1 MDPVPVRCLLNSI
14 SRYLHLVACQTRR
27 FSPIQTCIGN
37 VVHLLKLLK
46 PFLDEVVDCK
56 IPSDDCLNRV
66 CEDLDSVVNQA
77 REFLEDWSPKLSK
90 LFGVYQCEV
99 LLEKVQTCSLEIGR
113 ILVQLSQSSS
123 PVTSS
128 VQGVEEIESFKQGN
142 RLTDHMENALRNRKD
157 DIVPLDNLHLD
168 NIIQMM
174 GLISNQDLLK
184 ESIAVEKERIR
195 SQASKSKEKME
206 QIDQLIDLVSCIREH
221 MLKTEFLEVAKGIS
235 VPPYFRCPLSTELM
249 LDPVIVASGQTF
261 DRTSIKK
268 WLDNGLG
275 VCPRTRQVLTHQE
288 LIPNYTVKAM
298 IASWLEANSINLAPS
313 SGHLYDGGDASSM
326 ANNMGSHDFNRTE
339 SFRFSLRSSSFTSR
353 SSLETGNGFEKL
365 KINVSA
371 SLCGESQSK
380 DLEIFE
386 LSSLG
391 QSYTHS
397 RSESVCSVVSSV
409 DYVPSVTNETESIPG
424 NHQSYNEMSPKKNSE
439 SLTNVNHEYSAVN
452 TQECS
457 VQNLDDS
464 GTMTAS
470 HTMKLVEDLKSGS
483 TKAKTAAAAEIRRL
497 TINNIENR
505 VHIGRCGAITPLLS
519 LLYSEENL
527 TQEHAVTAFLN
538 LSISELNKAIIA
550 EAGAIEPLVHVLN
563 TGNDRAKE
571 NSAATLFSLSVLQ
584 VNRERIGQSNAA
596 IQALVNL
603 LGKGTFRGKKD
614 AASALFNLSITHEN
628 KARIVQAKAV
638 KYLVELLDPGFE
650 MVDKAVALL
659 ANLSGVGEG
668 RQAIVREGG
677 IPLLVETVDSG
688 SQRGKENAASVLLQL
703 CLNSPKFCTLVL
715 QEGAIPP
722 LVALSQSGTQRAK
735 EKAQQL
741 LSHFRNQ
748 RDVRMKKGF
757 GCEANESKG

>member
-1 MDPVPVRCLLNSI
+1 
-14 SRYLHLVACQTRR
+14 
-27 FSPIQTCIGN
+27 
-37 VVHLLKLLK
+37 
-46 PFLDEVVDCK
+46 
-56 IPSDDCLNRV
+56 
-66 CEDLDSVVNQA
+66 
-77 REFLEDWSPKLSK
+77 
-90 LFGVYQCEV
+90 
-99 LLEKVQTCSLEIGR
+99 
-113 ILVQLSQSSS
+113 
-123 PVTSS
+123 
-128 VQGVEEIESFKQGN
+128 
-142 RLTDHMENALRNRKD
+142 MENALRHQKD
-157 DIVPLDNLHLD
+157 DITSLDNHHLE
-168 NIIQMM
+168 NIIQML

-195 SQASKSKEKME
+195 SQTSKSKENVE
-206 QIDQLIDLVSCIREH
+206 QIEQLIELVLCIREH

-235 VPPYFRCPLSTELM
+235 IPPYFRCPLSTELM

-268 WLDNGLG
+268 WLDNGLA

-298 IASWLEANSINLAPS
+298 IASWLEANRISLPAN
-313 SGHLYDGGDASSM
+313 SGHAGGDASSM
-326 ANNMGSHDFNRTE
+326 ANNMGSQDFNRTE
-339 SFRFSLRSSSFTSR
+339 SFRFSLRSSSFNSR
-353 SSLETGNGFEKL
+353 SSHETGNGFEKL
-365 KINVSA
+365 KINVPA

-380 DLEIFE
+380 DLDIFE
-386 LSSLG
+386 LLSSG

-397 RSESVCSVVSSV
+397 RSESICSVVSSV
-409 DYVPSVTNETESIPG
+409 DYVPSVTHEMESILG
-424 NHQSYNEMSPKKNSE
+424 DHQSSSEMSPKKNSE
-439 SLTNVNHEYSAVN
+439 CSSNVNNEHTATKTY
-452 TQECS
+452 ECS
-457 VQNLDDS
+457 VQDLDDS
-464 GTMTAS
+464 GTMTTS
-470 HTMKLVEDLKSGS
+470 HTIKLVEDLKSGS
-483 TKAKTAAAAEIRRL
+483 HQVKTAAAAEIRHL
-497 TINNIENR
+497 TINSIENR
-505 VHIGRCGAITPLLS
+505 VHFGRCGAITPLLS
-519 LLYSEENL
+519 LLYSEEKL
-527 TQEHAVTAFLN
+527 SQEHAVTALLN
-538 LSISELNKAIIA
+538 LSISELNKATIV
-550 EAGAIEPLVHVLN
+550 EAGALEPLVHVLN

-571 NSAATLFSLSVLQ
+571 NSAATLFSLSVLP

-638 KYLVELLDPGFE
+638 KYLVELLDPELE

-659 ANLSGVGEG
+659 ANLSAVGEG

-677 IPLLVETVDSG
+677 IPLLVETVDLG

-748 RDVRMKKGF
+748 RDARMKKGR
-757 GCEANESKG
+757 S

>member
-14 SRYLHLVACQTRR
+14 SRYLHLVACHTIRYK
-27 FSPIQTCIGN
+27 PIQTCIGN

-46 PFLDEVVDCK
+46 PFLDDVVDCK
-56 IPSDDCLNRV
+56 VPPDDCLNSA

-90 LFGVYQCEV
+90 LFCVFHSEL
-99 LLEKVQTCSLEIGR
+99 LLEKVQTCSLEISR
-113 ILVQLSQSSS
+113 ILLQLSQSS

-128 VQGVEEIESFKQGN
+128 VQGVEVNLLQRRMQEIECFKQE
-142 RLTDHMENALRNRKD
+142 RTLSEHMKD
-157 DIVPLDNLHLD
+157 TTVPLDTDDLD
-168 NIIQMM
+168 SIIQMM

-195 SQASKSKEKME
+195 SQTSKSKEKME
-206 QIDQLIDLVSCIREH
+206 QMDQLIDLVSCIREH
-221 MLKTEFLEVAKGIS
+221 MLKTEFLEVAKGVS
-235 VPPYFRCPLSTELM
+235 TPPYFRCPLSTELM
-249 LDPVIVASGQTF
+249 LDPVIVASGQTY

-268 WLDNGLG
+268 WLGNGLD
-275 VCPRTRQVLTHQE
+275 VCPRTRQVLTHHE

-298 IASWLEANSINLAPS
+298 IASWLEENSINLPANC
-313 SGHLYDGGDASSM
+313 DGDASSM
-326 ANNMGSHDFNRTE
+326 ANNIGSNDFNRTE

-353 SSLETGNGFEKL
+353 SSLETGNGFEKM
-365 KINVSA
+365 KINVPA
-371 SLCGESQSK
+371 SLCGESQCK
-380 DLEIFE
+380 DLENFE
-386 LSSLG
+386 LSSSG

-409 DYVPSVTNETESIPG
+409 DYVPSVTNEIQSIQE
-424 NHQSYNEMSPKKNSE
+424 NHQSCREMSPKKNSE
-439 SLTNVNHEYSAVN
+439 SSSIVNHEHSA
-452 TQECS
+452 
-457 VQNLDDS
+457 
-464 GTMTAS
+464 GTMMTS
-470 HTMKLVEDLKSGS
+470 HTIKLVQDLKDGS
-483 TKAKTAAAAEIRRL
+483 SEEKTAAAAEIRHL
-497 TINNIENR
+497 TINNVENR
-505 VHIGRCGAITPLLS
+505 IHIGRCGAITPLLT
-519 LLYSEENL
+519 LLYSEEEL
-527 TQEHAVTAFLN
+527 TQEHAVTALLN
-538 LSISELNKAIIA
+538 LSISEVNKAMIA

-638 KYLVELLDPGFE
+638 KYLVELLDPDLE

-659 ANLSGVGEG
+659 ANLSAVGEG

-677 IPLLVETVDSG
+677 IPLLVETVDTG

-748 RDVRMKKGF
+748 RDARMKKGR
-757 GCEANESKG
+757 S

>member
-14 SRYLHLVACQTRR
+14 SRYLHLVACQTIRYK
-27 FSPIQTCIGN
+27 PIQTCVGN
-37 VVHLLKLLK
+37 VVHLLKLVK
-46 PFLDEVVDCK
+46 PFLDDVVDCK
-56 IPSDDCLNRV
+56 VPPDDCLNSA

-77 REFLEDWSPKLSK
+77 REFLEDWSPKMSK
-90 LFGVYQCEV
+90 LFGVFHSEL
-99 LLEKVQTCSLEIGR
+99 LLEKVQTCSLEISR
-113 ILVQLSQSSS
+113 ILLQLSQSS

-128 VQGVEEIESFKQGN
+128 VQGVERCMQEIECFKQE
-142 RLTDHMENALRNRKD
+142 RTLSEHMKD
-157 DIVPLDNLHLD
+157 TVPLDTEDLD
-168 NIIQMM
+168 SIIQMM

-195 SQASKSKEKME
+195 SQTSKSIEKM
-206 QIDQLIDLVSCIREH
+206 DRLIDLVSCIREH

-235 VPPYFRCPLSTELM
+235 IPPYFRCPLSTELM

-268 WLDNGLG
+268 WLDNGLD

-298 IASWLEANSINLAPS
+298 IASWLETNSINLPANCD
-313 SGHLYDGGDASSM
+313 GGGGDASSM
-326 ANNMGSHDFNRTE
+326 ANNMGSNDFNRTE

-365 KINVSA
+365 KINVPA
-371 SLCGESQSK
+371 SLCGESQCK
-380 DLEIFE
+380 DLENFE
-386 LSSLG
+386 LSSSG

-409 DYVPSVTNETESIPG
+409 DYVPSVTNETQSIQE
-424 NHQSYNEMSPKKNSE
+424 NHQSYSEMSPKKHSE
-439 SLTNVNHEYSAVN
+439 SSSNVNHEY
-452 TQECS
+452 
-457 VQNLDDS
+457 DS
-464 GTMTAS
+464 GTMMTS
-470 HTMKLVEDLKSGS
+470 HTIKLVQDLKDGS
-483 TKAKTAAAAEIRRL
+483 SQEKTAAAAEIRHL
-497 TINNIENR
+497 TINNVENR

-519 LLYSEENL
+519 LLYSEEEL
-527 TQEHAVTAFLN
+527 TQEHAVTALLN
-538 LSISELNKAIIA
+538 LSISEVNKAMIA

-584 VNRERIGQSNAA
+584 INRERIGQSNAA

-638 KYLVELLDPGFE
+638 KYLVELLNPDLE

-659 ANLSGVGEG
+659 ANLSAVGEG

-748 RDVRMKKGF
+748 RDARMKKGRP
-757 GCEANESKG
+757 

>member
-1 MDPVPVRCLLNSI
+1 MDPVPVRCLLNTI
-14 SRYLHLVACQTRR
+14 SRYLHLVACQTIRYN
-27 FSPIQTCIGN
+27 PIQTCIGN
-37 VVHLLKLLK
+37 VVHLLRLLK
-46 PFLDEVVDCK
+46 PILDELVDCK
-56 IPSDDCLNRV
+56 TPPDDDCLNSA

-90 LFGVYQCEV
+90 LFGVFHCEL
-99 LLEKVQTCSLEIGR
+99 LLEKVQACSLEITR
-113 ILVQLSQSSS
+113 ILLQLS

-128 VQGVEEIESFKQGN
+128 VQGVMQEIECFKQE
-142 RLTDHMENALRNRKD
+142 RSLTEHMKNALENQTD
-157 DIVPLDNLHLD
+157 DNDDLDI
-168 NIIQMM
+168 IIQMM
-174 GLISNQDLLK
+174 GLVSNQDLLK
-184 ESIAVEKERIR
+184 ESIAVEKE
-195 SQASKSKEKME
+195 QM
-206 QIDQLIDLVSCIREH
+206 DQLIDLVSCIREH

-235 VPPYFRCPLSTELM
+235 TPPYFRCPLSTELM
-249 LDPVIVASGQTF
+249 VDPVIVASGQTF

-268 WLDNGLG
+268 WLDNGLA
-275 VCPRTRQVLTHQE
+275 VCPRTRQVLSHKE

-298 IASWLEANSINLAPS
+298 IASWLETNGITLAAANS
-313 SGHLYDGGDASSM
+313 GHQCDGGGDAASSM
-326 ANNMGSHDFNRTE
+326 ANNMGSNDFNRTE

-353 SSLETGNGFEKL
+353 SSRETGNGFEKG
-365 KINVSA
+365 KINVPA
-371 SLCGESQSK
+371 SLSK

-386 LSSLG
+386 PSSPG

-409 DYVPSVTNETESIPG
+409 DYVPSVTSETQSLPV
-424 NHQSYNEMSPKKNSE
+424 NHQSYSEMSPKKNS
-439 SLTNVNHEYSAVN
+439 SNVNNEYSVAS
-452 TQECS
+452 THECS
-457 VQNLDDS
+457 
-464 GTMTAS
+464 
-470 HTMKLVEDLKSGS
+470 HTIKLVEDLRNGS
-483 TKAKTAAAAEIRRL
+483 NREKTAAAAEIRHL
-497 TINNIENR
+497 TINSAENR

-519 LLYSEENL
+519 LLYSEEKL
-527 TQEHAVTAFLN
+527 TQEHAVTALLN
-538 LSISELNKAIIA
+538 LSISEVNKGMIV

-571 NSAATLFSLSVLQ
+571 NSAAALFSLSVLQ
-584 VNRERIGQSNAA
+584 VNRERIGQCNAA
-596 IQALVNL
+596 IHALVSL

-638 KYLVELLDPGFE
+638 KYLVEMLDPDLE

-668 RQAIVREGG
+668 RQEIVREGG

-688 SQRGKENAASVLLQL
+688 SGRGKENAASVLLQL

-748 RDVRMKKGF
+748 RDARMKKGR
-757 GCEANESKG
+757 S

>member
-14 SRYLHLVACQTRR
+14 SRYLHLVACQTIRYK
-27 FSPIQTCIGN
+27 PIQTCIGN

-46 PFLDEVVDCK
+46 PFLDDVVDCK
-56 IPSDDCLNRV
+56 VPPDDCLNSA
-66 CEDLDSVVNQA
+66 CEDLDFVVNQA

-90 LFGVYQCEV
+90 LFGVFYSEL
-99 LLEKVQTCSLEIGR
+99 LLEKVQTCSLEISH
-113 ILVQLSQSSS
+113 ILLKLSRSSH
-123 PVTSS
+123 VTSS
-128 VQGVEEIESFKQGN
+128 VQGVEVSLLQRCMQEIECFKQE
-142 RLTDHMENALRNRKD
+142 RTLSKHMKNVLQNQRD
-157 DIVPLDNLHLD
+157 DIVPLDNDDLD
-168 NIIQMM
+168 SIIQMM

-195 SQASKSKEKME
+195 SQTSKSKEKME
-206 QIDQLIDLVSCIREH
+206 QMDKLIDLVSCIREH
-221 MLKTEFLEVAKGIS
+221 MLKTEFLEVAKGVSI
-235 VPPYFRCPLSTELM
+235 PPYFRCPLSTELM
-249 LDPVIVASGQTF
+249 LDPVIVASGQTY

-268 WLDNGLG
+268 WLDNGLD

-298 IASWLEANSINLAPS
+298 IASWLETNSINLPANR
-313 SGHLYDGGDASSM
+313 DGCDDASSM
-326 ANNMGSHDFNRTE
+326 ANNMGSNDFNRTE

-365 KINVSA
+365 KINVPA
-371 SLCGESQSK
+371 SLCGESQCK
-380 DLEIFE
+380 DLENFE
-386 LSSLG
+386 LSSSG

-409 DYVPSVTNETESIPG
+409 DYVPSVTNETQSIQE
-424 NHQSYNEMSPKKNSE
+424 NHQSCSEMSPKKNSE
-439 SLTNVNHEYSAVN
+439 SSSNVNHEYSEN
-452 TQECS
+452 S
-457 VQNLDDS
+457 LQNLDGS
-464 GTMTAS
+464 GTMTTS
-470 HTMKLVEDLKSGS
+470 HTIKLVQDLKEGS
-483 TKAKTAAAAEIRRL
+483 SKEKTAAAAEIRQI
-497 TINNIENR
+497 TINNVENR

-519 LLYSEENL
+519 LLYSEEEL
-527 TQEHAVTAFLN
+527 TQEHAVTALLN
-538 LSISELNKAIIA
+538 LSISEVNKSMIA

-584 VNRERIGQSNAA
+584 VNRERIGQSNSA

-603 LGKGTFRGKKD
+603 LGNGTFRGKKD

-638 KYLVELLDPGFE
+638 KYLVELLDPDLE

-659 ANLSGVGEG
+659 ANLSAVGEG

-703 CLNSPKFCTLVL
+703 CLSSPKFCTLVL

-748 RDVRMKKGF
+748 RDVRMKRGR
-757 GCEANESKG
+757 S

>member
-1 MDPVPVRCLLNSI
+1 MDPVPVRCLLNSV
-14 SRYLHLVACQTRR
+14 SRYLHLVACQTIRY
-27 FSPIQTCIGN
+27 SPIQTCIAN
-37 VVHLLKLLK
+37 TVHLLKLLK

-56 IPSDDCLNRV
+56 IPSDECLDRA

-90 LFGVYQCEV
+90 LLSVFQCEV
-99 LLEKVQTCSLEIGR
+99 LLGKVQTCSLEISH
-113 ILVQLSQSSS
+113 ILLKLSQSSS
-123 PVTSS
+123 GTSS
-128 VQGVEEIESFKQGN
+128 VQSVESCVQEIESFKQER
-142 RLTDHMENALRNRKD
+142 RLTEHMENDLSEQKE
-157 DIVPLDNLHLD
+157 DIAPLENLHLD
-168 NIIQMM
+168 EIIQMI
-174 GLISNQDLLK
+174 GLVSNQDLLK

-195 SQASKSKEKME
+195 SQASKSKEQTQQTE
-206 QIDQLIDLVSCIREH
+206 QMIVLVSCIREH
-221 MLKTEFLEVAKGIS
+221 MLRTEFLEVAKGIS
-235 VPPYFRCPLSTELM
+235 IPPYFRCPLSTELM

-268 WLDNGLG
+268 WLDNGLA

-298 IASWLEANSINLAPS
+298 ITSWLEAKNINIAAS
-313 SGHLYDGGDASSM
+313 SVQQYDASSM
-326 ANNMGSHDFNRTE
+326 ANNMCSNDFNRTE

-365 KINVSA
+365 KIDDVVPA
-371 SLCGESQSK
+371 SLCGESPRK
-380 DLEIFE
+380 DLEIYE
-386 LSSLG
+386 LSSPG

-409 DYVPSVTNETESIPG
+409 DYVPSVTNEIQSIQE
-424 NHQSYNEMSPKKNSE
+424 NNQSYNKMSPKSNSE
-439 SLTNVNHEYSAVN
+439 SSSNANHEYI
-452 TQECS
+452 
-457 VQNLDDS
+457 DDS
-464 GTMTAS
+464 GAMAS
-470 HTMKLVEDLKSGS
+470 SHVAKLVEDLKSGTNQS
-483 TKAKTAAAAEIRRL
+483 KTASAAEIRRL
-497 TINNIENR
+497 TINNVENR
-505 VHIGRCGAITPLLS
+505 VLIGRCDAITPLLS
-519 LLYSEENL
+519 LLYSEEKV
-527 TQEHAVTAFLN
+527 TQEHAVTALLN
-538 LSISELNKAIIA
+538 LSISELNKAKIA

-563 TGNDRAKE
+563 MGNDRAKE

-584 VNRERIGQSNAA
+584 VNRERIGQSNTA
-596 IQALVNL
+596 IRALVNL

-638 KYLVELLDPGFE
+638 RYLVELLDPDFE

-659 ANLSGVGEG
+659 ANLSAVGEG

-703 CLNSPKFCTLVL
+703 CLNSSKFCTLVL

-748 RDVRMKKGF
+748 RDARMKKGR
-757 GCEANESKG
+757 SS

>member
-14 SRYLHLVACQTRR
+14 SRYLHLVACQTIRC
-27 FSPIQTCIGN
+27 SNPIQTCIGN
-37 VVHLLKLLK
+37 VVLLLKLLK
-46 PFLDEVVDCK
+46 PWLDEVVDCK
-56 IPSDDCLNRV
+56 IPSDDCLNRS

-90 LFGVYQCEV
+90 LFGVFQCEV
-99 LLEKVQTCSLEIGR
+99 LLGKVQTCSLDVSR
-113 ILVQLSQSSS
+113 ILLQLSQST

-128 VQGVEEIESFKQGN
+128 VQDVERCVQEIESFKQE
-142 RLTDHMENALRNRKD
+142 RTFTEQMENALRNQKD
-157 DIVPLDNLHLD
+157 DIVPLDNHHLD
-168 NIIQMM
+168 NIIQMV

-184 ESIAVEKERIR
+184 ESIAVEKERIK

-206 QIDQLIDLVSCIREH
+206 ITDQLIDLVLCIREH
-221 MLKTEFLEVAKGIS
+221 MLKTEFLEVARGIS

-268 WLDNGLG
+268 WLDNGLA

-288 LIPNYTVKAM
+288 FIPNYKVKAM
-298 IASWLEANSINLAPS
+298 IASWLEANSINLAAN
-313 SGHLYDGGDASSM
+313 SGHQYDGGDASSM
-326 ANNMGSHDFNRTE
+326 ANNMGSNDFNRTE

-365 KINVSA
+365 KINVPA
-371 SLCGESQSK
+371 SLCGEFQSK
-380 DLEIFE
+380 NLEIFE
-386 LSSLG
+386 LSSPG

-409 DYVPSVTNETESIPG
+409 DYVPSVTNETES
-424 NHQSYNEMSPKKNSE
+424 NHQSYSEMSPNKNSE
-439 SLTNVNHEYSAVN
+439 SSSNVNHEYNAAN
-452 TQECS
+452 TYEDS
-457 VQNLDDS
+457 LQNLDDS
-464 GTMTAS
+464 GTMTTS
-470 HTMKLVEDLKSGS
+470 HTIKLVEDLKNGS
-483 TKAKTAAAAEIRRL
+483 NKVKTAAAAEIRNL
-497 TINNIENR
+497 TINSAENR
-505 VHIGRCGAITPLLS
+505 FHIGRCGAITPLLS
-519 LLYSEENL
+519 LLYSEEKL
-527 TQEHAVTAFLN
+527 TQEHAVTALLN
-538 LSISELNKAIIA
+538 LSISELNKAMIA

-571 NSAATLFSLSVLQ
+571 NSAATFFSLSVLQ

-614 AASALFNLSITHEN
+614 ATSALFNLSITHEN
-628 KARIVQAKAV
+628 KARIVQAKAI
-638 KYLVELLDPGFE
+638 KYLVELLDPDLE

-659 ANLSGVGEG
+659 ANLSAVGEG
-668 RQAIVREGG
+668 RQGIVREGG

-703 CLNSPKFCTLVL
+703 CLNSAKFCNLVL

-748 RDVRMKKGF
+748 RDARMKKGR
-757 GCEANESKG
+757 S

>member
-14 SRYLHLVACQTRR
+14 SRYLHLVACQTIRYK
-27 FSPIQTCIGN
+27 PIQTCIGN

-46 PFLDEVVDCK
+46 PFLDDVVDCK
-56 IPSDDCLNRV
+56 VPPDDCLNSA

-77 REFLEDWSPKLSK
+77 REFLEDWSPKMSK
-90 LFGVYQCEV
+90 LFGVFHSEL
-99 LLEKVQTCSLEIGR
+99 LLEKVQTCSLEISR
-113 ILVQLSQSSS
+113 TLVQLSQSS

-128 VQGVEEIESFKQGN
+128 VQGVEVNLLQRCMQEIECFKQE
-142 RLTDHMENALRNRKD
+142 RTLSEHMKD
-157 DIVPLDNLHLD
+157 TVPLDSDDLD
-168 NIIQMM
+168 SIIQMM

-184 ESIAVEKERIR
+184 ESIAVEKARIR
-195 SQASKSKEKME
+195 SQTSKSKEKME
-206 QIDQLIDLVSCIREH
+206 QMDQLIDLVSCIREH
-221 MLKTEFLEVAKGIS
+221 MLKTEFLEVAKGVSI
-235 VPPYFRCPLSTELM
+235 PPYFRCPLSTELM

-268 WLDNGLG
+268 WLDNGLD

-298 IASWLEANSINLAPS
+298 IASWLEENSIKLPANCD
-313 SGHLYDGGDASSM
+313 GGGDASSM
-326 ANNMGSHDFNRTE
+326 ANNMGSNDFNRTE

-353 SSLETGNGFEKL
+353 SSLETGNGFEKV
-365 KINVSA
+365 KINVPA
-371 SLCGESQSK
+371 SLCGESQCK
-380 DLEIFE
+380 DLENFE
-386 LSSLG
+386 LSSSG

-409 DYVPSVTNETESIPG
+409 DYVPSVTNETQSIQE
-424 NHQSYNEMSPKKNSE
+424 NHQSCSEMSPKKQNSE
-439 SLTNVNHEYSAVN
+439 SSSNVNHEYS
-452 TQECS
+452 ECS
-457 VQNLDDS
+457 
-464 GTMTAS
+464 S
-470 HTMKLVEDLKSGS
+470 HTMKLVQDLKDGS
-483 TKAKTAAAAEIRRL
+483 SKEKTAAAAEIRQL
-497 TINNIENR
+497 TINNVENR
-505 VHIGRCGAITPLLS
+505 VQIGRCGAITPLLS
-519 LLYSEENL
+519 LLYSEEEL
-527 TQEHAVTAFLN
+527 TQEHAVTALLN
-538 LSISELNKAIIA
+538 LSISEINKAMIA
-550 EAGAIEPLVHVLN
+550 EAGATEPLVHVLN

-638 KYLVELLDPGFE
+638 KHLVELLDPELE

-659 ANLSGVGEG
+659 ANLSAVGEG

-748 RDVRMKKGF
+748 RDARMKKGR
-757 GCEANESKG
+757 S

>member
-1 MDPVPVRCLLNSI
+1 MFHFLALCVLI
-14 SRYLHLVACQTRR
+14 AA
-27 FSPIQTCIGN
+27 TCIN
-37 VVHLLKLLK
+37 
-46 PFLDEVVDCK
+46 
-56 IPSDDCLNRV
+56 
-66 CEDLDSVVNQA
+66 
-77 REFLEDWSPKLSK
+77 
-90 LFGVYQCEV
+90 
-99 LLEKVQTCSLEIGR
+99 LLERFQRCVQ
-113 ILVQLSQSSS
+113 
-123 PVTSS
+123 
-128 VQGVEEIESFKQGN
+128 EIESFKQEGT
-142 RLTDHMENALRNRKD
+142 LTELMENALRNQKD
-157 DIVPLDNLHLD
+157 DIASLDNHHLES
-168 NIIQMM
+168 IIQML

-184 ESIAVEKERIR
+184 DSIAVEKERIR
-195 SQASKSKEKME
+195 SQAGKSKDNME
-206 QIDQLIDLVSCIREH
+206 QIEQLIELVSFIREH

-235 VPPYFRCPLSTELM
+235 IPPYFRCPLSTKLM

-268 WLDNGLG
+268 WLDNGLA

-298 IASWLEANSINLAPS
+298 IASWLEANRINLAAN
-313 SGHLYDGGDASSM
+313 SGHQYDGGDASSM
-326 ANNMGSHDFNRTE
+326 ANNMGSQDFNRTE

-365 KINVSA
+365 KINVPA

-386 LSSLG
+386 LLSPG

-409 DYVPSVTNETESIPG
+409 DYVPLLTHETESILR
-424 NHQSYNEMSPKKNSE
+424 NHSSEMSPKKNSE
-439 SLTNVNHEYSAVN
+439 SSSKVNHEHSAAKIY
-452 TQECS
+452 ESS
-457 VQNLDDS
+457 VQDLDDPEAL
-464 GTMTAS
+464 TTS
-470 HTMKLVEDLKSGS
+470 HTIKLIDDLKSGS
-483 TKAKTAAAAEIRRL
+483 NKVKTAAAAEIRHL

-519 LLYSEENL
+519 LLHSEDKL
-527 TQEHAVTAFLN
+527 TQEHAVTALLN
-538 LSISELNKAIIA
+538 LSISELNKAMIA

-563 TGNDRAKE
+563 TGTDRAKE

-614 AASALFNLSITHEN
+614 AASALFNLSITHDN

-638 KYLVELLDPGFE
+638 KYLVELLDPDLE

-659 ANLSGVGEG
+659 ANLSAVGEG

-677 IPLLVETVDSG
+677 IPLLVETVDLG

-735 EKAQQL
+735 EKVNTIF
-741 LSHFRNQ
+741 HFC
-748 RDVRMKKGF
+748 
-757 GCEANESKG
+757 GCTKNTPSLVSY

>member
-1 MDPVPVRCLLNSI
+1 ALICSFEWILCRFDASLTAFLTI
-14 SRYLHLVACQTRR
+14 RYK
-27 FSPIQTCIGN
+27 PIQTCIGN

-46 PFLDEVVDCK
+46 PFLDDVVDCK
-56 IPSDDCLNRV
+56 VPPDDCLNSA

-77 REFLEDWSPKLSK
+77 REFLEDWSPKMSK
-90 LFGVYQCEV
+90 LFGVFHSEL
-99 LLEKVQTCSLEIGR
+99 LLEKVQTCSLEISR
-113 ILVQLSQSSS
+113 ILVQLSQSS

-128 VQGVEEIESFKQGN
+128 VQGVEVNLLQRCMQEIECFKQE
-142 RLTDHMENALRNRKD
+142 RTLSEHMKD
-157 DIVPLDNLHLD
+157 THYSHD
-168 NIIQMM
+168 

-184 ESIAVEKERIR
+184 ESIAVEKARIR
-195 SQASKSKEKME
+195 SQTSKSKEQIE

-221 MLKTEFLEVAKGIS
+221 MLKTEFLEVAKGVSI
-235 VPPYFRCPLSTELM
+235 PPYFRCPLSTELM

-268 WLDNGLG
+268 WLDNGLD

-298 IASWLEANSINLAPS
+298 IASWLEENSIKLPANCD
-313 SGHLYDGGDASSM
+313 GGGDASSM
-326 ANNMGSHDFNRTE
+326 ANNMGSNDFNRTE

-353 SSLETGNGFEKL
+353 SSLETGNGFEKV
-365 KINVSA
+365 KINVPA
-371 SLCGESQSK
+371 SLCGESQCK
-380 DLEIFE
+380 DLENFE
-386 LSSLG
+386 LSSSG

-409 DYVPSVTNETESIPG
+409 DYVPSVTNETQSIQE
-424 NHQSYNEMSPKKNSE
+424 NHQSCSEMSPKKQNSE
-439 SLTNVNHEYSAVN
+439 SSSNVNHEYS
-452 TQECS
+452 ECS
-457 VQNLDDS
+457 
-464 GTMTAS
+464 S
-470 HTMKLVEDLKSGS
+470 HTMKLVQDLKDGS
-483 TKAKTAAAAEIRRL
+483 SKEKTAAAAEIRHL
-497 TINNIENR
+497 TINSVENR

-519 LLYSEENL
+519 LLYSEEEL
-527 TQEHAVTAFLN
+527 TQEHAVTALLN
-538 LSISELNKAIIA
+538 LSISEVNKAMIA
-550 EAGAIEPLVHVLN
+550 EAGATEPLVHVLN

-638 KYLVELLDPGFE
+638 KYLVELLDPDLE

-659 ANLSGVGEG
+659 ANLSAVGEG

-748 RDVRMKKGF
+748 RDARMKKGR
-757 GCEANESKG
+757 S

>member
-14 SRYLHLVACQTRR
+14 SRYLHLVACQTIR
-27 FSPIQTCIGN
+27 FNPIQTCIGN
-37 VVHLLKLLK
+37 MVLLLKLLK
-46 PFLDEVVDCK
+46 PLLDEVVDCK
-56 IPSDDCLNRV
+56 IPSDDCLYKG

-90 LFGVYQCEV
+90 LFGVFQCEV
-99 LLEKVQTCSLEIGR
+99 LLGKVQTCSLEISR
-113 ILVQLSQSSS
+113 ILLQLSQSS

-128 VQGVEEIESFKQGN
+128 VQSVERCVQETESFKQEGT
-142 RLTDHMENALRNRKD
+142 LMELMENALRNQKD
-157 DIVPLDNLHLD
+157 DITSLDNNHLES
-168 NIIQMM
+168 IIQML

-184 ESIAVEKERIR
+184 ESITVEKERIR
-195 SQASKSKEKME
+195 SQASKSEEDME
-206 QIDQLIDLVSCIREH
+206 QTEQLIELVLCIREH

-235 VPPYFRCPLSTELM
+235 IPPYFRCPLSTELM

-268 WLDNGLG
+268 WLDNGLA

-298 IASWLEANSINLAPS
+298 IASWLEANRINLATNS
-313 SGHLYDGGDASSM
+313 CHQYDGGDASSM
-326 ANNMGSHDFNRTE
+326 ANNMGSQDFNRTE
-339 SFRFSLRSSSFTSR
+339 SFRFSLRSSSLTSR

-386 LSSLG
+386 LLSPG

-409 DYVPSVTNETESIPG
+409 DYVPSVTHETESILG
-424 NHQSYNEMSPKKNSE
+424 NHQSSSETSPKKNLE
-439 SLTNVNHEYSAVN
+439 SSNNVNHEHSAAK
-452 TQECS
+452 TYECS
-457 VQNLDDS
+457 VHDLDDS
-464 GTMTAS
+464 GTMTTS
-470 HTMKLVEDLKSGS
+470 HTIKLVEDLKSGS
-483 TKAKTAAAAEIRRL
+483 NKVKTAAAAEIRHL
-497 TINNIENR
+497 TINSIENR

-519 LLYSEENL
+519 LLYSEEKL
-527 TQEHAVTAFLN
+527 TQEHAVTALLN
-538 LSISELNKAIIA
+538 LSISELNKAMIV
-550 EAGAIEPLVHVLN
+550 EVGAIEPLVHVLN

-571 NSAATLFSLSVLQ
+571 NSAASLFSLSVLQ

-614 AASALFNLSITHEN
+614 AASALFNLSITHDN

-638 KYLVELLDPGFE
+638 KYLVELLDPDLE

-659 ANLSGVGEG
+659 ANLSAVGEG

-677 IPLLVETVDSG
+677 IPLLVETVDLG

-748 RDVRMKKGF
+748 RDARMKKGR
-757 GCEANESKG
+757 S

>member
-14 SRYLHLVACQTRR
+14 SRYLHLVACQTIR
-27 FSPIQTCIGN
+27 FNPIQTCIGN
-37 VVHLLKLLK
+37 MVLLLKLLK
-46 PFLDEVVDCK
+46 PLLDGVVDCK
-56 IPSDDCLNRV
+56 IPSDGCLNKG

-77 REFLEDWSPKLSK
+77 RELLEDWSPKLSK
-90 LFGVYQCEV
+90 LFGVFQCEV
-99 LLEKVQTCSLEIGR
+99 LLGKVQTCSLEISR
-113 ILVQLSQSSS
+113 ILLQLSQSS
-123 PVTSS
+123 PETSS
-128 VQGVEEIESFKQGN
+128 VQVVERCVQEIESFKQEGT
-142 RLTDHMENALRNRKD
+142 LTELMENALQNQKD
-157 DIVPLDNLHLD
+157 DITSLDNHHLES
-168 NIIQMM
+168 IIQML

-195 SQASKSKEKME
+195 SQASKSKENVE
-206 QIDQLIDLVSCIREH
+206 QIEQLIELVLCIREH

-235 VPPYFRCPLSTELM
+235 IPPYFRCPLSTELM

-268 WLDNGLG
+268 WLDNGLA

-298 IASWLEANSINLAPS
+298 ITSWLEANRINLTAN
-313 SGHLYDGGDASSM
+313 SGHRYDGGDASSM
-326 ANNMGSHDFNRTE
+326 ANNMGSQDFNRTE

-353 SSLETGNGFEKL
+353 SSHETGNGFEKL
-365 KINVSA
+365 KINVPT

-386 LSSLG
+386 ILSPG

-409 DYVPSVTNETESIPG
+409 DYVPSVTHEIESILG
-424 NHQSYNEMSPKKNSE
+424 NHQSSSEMSPKKNSE
-439 SLTNVNHEYSAVN
+439 SSSNVNHE
-452 TQECS
+452 CS
-457 VQNLDDS
+457 VQDLDDS
-464 GTMTAS
+464 GTMTTS

-483 TKAKTAAAAEIRRL
+483 NKAKTAAAAEIRHL
-497 TINNIENR
+497 TISSIENR
-505 VHIGRCGAITPLLS
+505 VHIGRYGAITPLLS
-519 LLYSEENL
+519 LLYSDEKL
-527 TQEHAVTAFLN
+527 TQEHAVTALLN
-538 LSISELNKAIIA
+538 LSISELNKATIV
-550 EAGAIEPLVHVLN
+550 EAKALEPLVHVLN

-571 NSAATLFSLSVLQ
+571 NSAATLFSLSVLP

-638 KYLVELLDPGFE
+638 KYLVELLDPDLE

-659 ANLSGVGEG
+659 ANLSAVGEG

-677 IPLLVETVDSG
+677 IPLLVETVDLG

-748 RDVRMKKGF
+748 RDARMKKGR
-757 GCEANESKG
+757 S

>member
-1 MDPVPVRCLLNSI
+1 M
-14 SRYLHLVACQTRR
+14 Q
-27 FSPIQTCIGN
+27 
-37 VVHLLKLLK
+37 
-46 PFLDEVVDCK
+46 
-56 IPSDDCLNRV
+56 
-66 CEDLDSVVNQA
+66 
-77 REFLEDWSPKLSK
+77 
-90 LFGVYQCEV
+90 
-99 LLEKVQTCSLEIGR
+99 
-113 ILVQLSQSSS
+113 
-123 PVTSS
+123 
-128 VQGVEEIESFKQGN
+128 EIESFKQE
-142 RLTDHMENALRNRKD
+142 RSLIDHMENALLNQKDD
-157 DIVPLDNLHLD
+157 DIVSLDNHHLD
-168 NIIQMM
+168 SIIQMV

-184 ESIAVEKERIR
+184 ESIAVEKERLR
-195 SQASKSKEKME
+195 FQASKSKEKME
-206 QIDQLIDLVSCIREH
+206 QIDQLVDLVSCIRDH
-221 MLKTEFLEVAKGIS
+221 MIQTEFLEVAKGIS
-235 VPPYFRCPLSTELM
+235 IPPYFRCPLSTELM

-261 DRTSIKK
+261 DKTSIKK
-268 WLDNGLG
+268 WLDNGLA

-298 IASWLEANSINLAPS
+298 IGSWLEANNINLTAK
-313 SGHLYDGGDASSM
+313 SGHHYDGSDASSM
-326 ANNMGSHDFNRTE
+326 ANNMGSNDFNRTE

-353 SSLETGNGFEKL
+353 SSLETRNGFEKL
-365 KINVSA
+365 KINVPA

-380 DLEIFE
+380 DLEIYE
-386 LSSLG
+386 LLSSG

-409 DYVPSVTNETESIPG
+409 DYVPSVTHETESVPG
-424 NHQSYNEMSPKKNSE
+424 KNQSSSEMSPKKNSE
-439 SLTNVNHEYSAVN
+439 SSSNVNHEYSAAK
-452 TQECS
+452 TYECS
-457 VQNLDDS
+457 VQDLDDS
-464 GTMTAS
+464 GTMLTS
-470 HTMKLVEDLKSGS
+470 HTIKLVENLKSGS
-483 TKAKTAAAAEIRRL
+483 NKVKTAAAAEIRHL
-497 TINNIENR
+497 TISNTENR

-519 LLYSEENL
+519 LLYSEEKL
-527 TQEHAVTAFLN
+527 TQEHAVTALLN
-538 LSISELNKAIIA
+538 LSISEPNKAIIA

-571 NSAATLFSLSVLQ
+571 NSAATLFSLSVLP

-638 KYLVELLDPGFE
+638 KYLVELLDPDLE

-659 ANLSGVGEG
+659 ANLSAVGEG

-735 EKAQQL
+735 EKVKTIFIFCGYTKTHQ
-741 LSHFRNQ
+741 
-748 RDVRMKKGF
+748 VRF
-757 GCEANESKG
+757 LIN

>member
-14 SRYLHLVACQTRR
+14 SRYLHLVACQTIRCN
-27 FSPIQTCIGN
+27 PIKTCIGN
-37 VVHLLKLLK
+37 VVFLLKLLK
-46 PFLDEVVDCK
+46 PLLDEVVDCK
-56 IPSDDCLNRV
+56 IPSDDGLDKA

-99 LLEKVQTCSLEIGR
+99 LLGKVQTCSLDISR
-113 ILVQLSQSSS
+113 MLLQLSQSS
-123 PVTSS
+123 PVTSN
-128 VQGVEEIESFKQGN
+128 VQGVERCVQEIESFRQEK
-142 RLTDHMENALRNRKD
+142 TVTEHMENALRNQKD
-157 DIVPLDNLHLD
+157 DIVAALDNHD
-168 NIIQMM
+168 IDSIIQMV

-184 ESIAVEKERIR
+184 ESIAVEKERTR
-195 SQASKSKEKME
+195 SLASKSKAKTE
-206 QIDQLIDLVSCIREH
+206 QVDQLIYLVLCIREH

-235 VPPYFRCPLSTELM
+235 IPPYFRCPLSTELM

-298 IASWLEANSINLAPS
+298 ITSWLEANSINLAVNS
-313 SGHLYDGGDASSM
+313 VNQQCDVGDASSM
-326 ANNMGSHDFNRTE
+326 VNNLGSNDFNRTE

-365 KINVSA
+365 KINVPA

-386 LSSLG
+386 LLSPG

-397 RSESVCSVVSSV
+397 RSESVCSIVSSV
-409 DYVPSVTNETESIPG
+409 DYVPSLTESVPE
-424 NHQSYNEMSPKKNSE
+424 NHQSYSEMSPKKDSE
-439 SLTNVNHEYSAVN
+439 SSRNVSH
-452 TQECS
+452 ECS

-464 GTMTAS
+464 VTMMDS
-470 HTMKLVEDLKSGS
+470 HTVKLVEDLKCGS
-483 TKAKTAAAAEIRRL
+483 NKEKTAAAAEIRHL
-497 TINNIENR
+497 TIDSIENR
-505 VHIGRCGAITPLLS
+505 VHIGRYCAIPPLLS
-519 LLYSEENL
+519 LLYSEEKVI
-527 TQEHAVTAFLN
+527 QEHAVTALLN
-538 LSISELNKAIIA
+538 LSISELNKAKIA
-550 EAGAIEPLVHVLN
+550 EAGAVEPLVHVLN

-584 VNRERIGQSNAA
+584 VNRERIGQCNAA
-596 IQALVNL
+596 IRALVNL

-638 KYLVELLDPGFE
+638 KYLVELLEPDFE

-659 ANLSGVGEG
+659 ANLAAVGEG

-715 QEGAIPP
+715 QEGAISP

-748 RDVRMKKGF
+748 REARMKKGR
-757 GCEANESKG
+757 S